1 MLSDRQP
8 PRTLAVRA
16 GTNLATATGVLTL
29 LASRDAL
36 DLGPVLVL
44 AAVFGAAEACLYP
57 AALALLPRLL
67 EDRHLG
73 LSLAVAGAT
82 AALACDTALLLL
94 AVGCFV
100 QVRPSL
106 AAADTAPTGVLGQG
120 LREGSPSPGATGR
133 SARA

>member
-16 GTNLATATGVLTL
+16 GTILATATGVLTL

-57 AALALLPRLL
+57 AALA
-67 EDRHLG
+67 
-73 LSLAVAGAT
+73 
-82 AALACDTALLLL
+82 CDTALLLL

-106 AAADTAPTGVLGQG
+106 AAAATAPNGGLGQG